1 MSNHYKMPQQHQ
13 RRRSELSDRAASFIA
28 LAVLGAVGAVAFVSC
43 NNGVTAAKPP
53 QSELQTVG
61 QRVPVSIAHII
72 EPSSEVN

>member
-1 MSNHYKMPQQHQ
+1 
-13 RRRSELSDRAASFIA
+13 
-28 LAVLGAVGAVAFVSC
+28 LAVLGAAGAVAFVSG